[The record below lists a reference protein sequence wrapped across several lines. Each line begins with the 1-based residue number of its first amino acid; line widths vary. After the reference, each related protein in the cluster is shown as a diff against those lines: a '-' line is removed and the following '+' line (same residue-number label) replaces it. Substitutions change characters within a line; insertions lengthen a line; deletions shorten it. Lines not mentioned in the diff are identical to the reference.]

1 MKKALCVISGGMDST
16 LCAYIAKDMG
26 YEIVGLHFDYN
37 QRTMTKERECFEATC
52 KTLGIKESLV
62 LDASFI
68 ATIGA
73 NALTDTN
80 IAVPKDAISIDD
92 NSGSQNNSANLDEN
106 LGAKF
111 DDKFAENSKNSIPN
125 NTSSVFATK
134 PQKLPVTYVPFR
146 NGIFLA
152 IAAATAE
159 ARGCEAIFI
168 GVVQE
173 DSSGYPDCCENFI
186 KSIEKAINLGTGAS
200 FNPKIITPLVHL
212 SKTQIV
218 QKGLELG
225 MKFEETWSCYE
236 REDKAC
242 GHCDSCLLRLRG
254 FKGAGEKDRI
264 EYA

>member
-52 KTLGIKESLV
+52 KTLNIKESLV

-73 NALTDTN
+73 NALTDKN
-80 IAVPKDAISIDD
+80 IAVPKDEIDLDDFDSGEISK
-92 NSGSQNNSANLDEN
+92 NSHAKLDEN
-106 LGAKF
+106 LGTKF
-111 DDKFAENSKNSIPN
+111 DDKNSNVTSISGKYS
-125 NTSSVFATK
+125 TT
-134 PQKLPVTYVPFR
+134 KLPVTYVPFR
-146 NGIFLA
+146 NGIFLS
-152 IAAATAE
+152 IAAAVAE

-173 DSSGYPDCCENFI
+173 DSSGYPDCSENFI

-212 SKTQIV
+212 SKTEIV

-254 FKGAGEKDRI
+254 FKGAGVGDRI
-264 EYA
+264 EYV